1 MTIWCI
7 HNNVLHTT
15 NNGFDSDEYPIIP
28 FLEFLQDIA
37 QVGNKEYFIKL
48 TNDMLKN
55 DEDIKLLPKKMFM
68 MLLKDISLF
77 RANYDEWKDYT
88 KFKFAVKKQFVSFFL
103 DIFYYILFVFQLIF
117 LCFYNNI
124 CGHIHLFFVY
134 F

>member
-7 HNNVLHTT
+7 HNNDLHTAK
-15 NNGFDSDEYPIIP
+15 NGFDSDEYPIIP
-28 FLEFLQDIA
+28 FLEFLQDVA

-55 DEDIKLLPKKMFM
+55 DEDIKSLPKKMFM

-88 KFKFAVKKQFVSFFL
+88 KIKFAVKK
-103 DIFYYILFVFQLIF
+103 
-117 LCFYNNI
+117 
-124 CGHIHLFFVY
+124 
-134 F
+134 

>member
-28 FLEFLQDIA
+28 FLEFLQDVA

-88 KFKFAVKKQFVSFFL
+88 KIKFAVKE
-103 DIFYYILFVFQLIF
+103 
-117 LCFYNNI
+117 
-124 CGHIHLFFVY
+124 
-134 F
+134 